1 MQRKILETRT
11 GVLGSRNERTSIPFA
26 LNNHAEKDTRN
37 ENWSTWSCNERTSIP
52 CALNN
57 HAKKDTRNENWST
70 WKHLRI
76 GQIEKKLFVMEFKR
90 NSVIALYLAGKSQ
103 SAIVRELEH
112 IKVNRKFVYRTI
124 NRYNET
130 GSVVKR
136 YGGGPKKTATSPEM
150 VRKVKKRLERNP
162 RRSGNQMA
170 KELNISQSSIRRILQ
185 NELQVKA
192 YKKQKAHDLTPN
204 QKKVRFERAKELL
217 RLAASGEFPN
227 IVFSDEKN
235 FPIEQFVNTQNDRVY
250 LTERTYE
257 NLKHRLVTRS
267 NYPSQIMVW
276 AAVTATGRS
285 PLVFIEPG
293 VKTQILW
300 TIPSGPSSRA
310 KCAQKKHASMDAL
323 KQSLK
328 REWAKIPLEH
338 IRAACE
344 SFPGRLKAIIHAKG
358 GHIEPKFSSDDCAK
372 DKIYDPDDDVLE
384 PGLDT
389 SSDNDISLS
398 VLKETKKR
406 NSAKQETVVVSK
418 RRKVAQEKK
427 EMKEQFREIPDK
439 VNVSRRIYET
449 EFHKLQLAF
458 KKPKVDTCHKC
469 DVLNMK
475 LKVAK
480 EAEKEV
486 VQNKIGRHQAE
497 ANNAYIKK
505 DADKKL
511 AKGNNIINCCTCD
524 GQNKNS
530 HVAAMFPTAMQRNV
544 SLEKKQNKLSIEI
557 SHPHDWYHPARSVGK
572 KQKFLV
578 KGLTYDMLLNFADL
592 YKIELVLRQK
602 DSMGNLFKWHD
613 AQ

>member
-1 MQRKILETRT
+1 
-11 GVLGSRNERTSIPFA
+11 
-26 LNNHAEKDTRN
+26 
-37 ENWSTWSCNERTSIP
+37 
-52 CALNN
+52 
-57 HAKKDTRNENWST
+57 
-70 WKHLRI
+70 
-76 GQIEKKLFVMEFKR
+76 MEFKR

-293 VKTQILW
+293 VKVKIDDKLPGPVILLESVNKNNEYG
-300 TIPSGPSSRA
+300 TEIRMTPDYA
-310 KCAQKKHASMDAL
+310 VQK
-323 KQSLK
+323 
-328 REWAKIPLEH
+328 I
-338 IRAACE
+338 
-344 SFPGRLKAIIHAKG
+344 
-358 GHIEPKFSSDDCAK
+358 FSSE
-372 DKIYDPDDDVLE
+372 LE
-384 PGLDT
+384 DSIEQYLVTCSKMCYGLDT
-389 SSDNDISLS
+389 LETRRLAYEMAKYHNLKIPKVWVERQMAGIDWLYGFRKRHPEIRLRKPEACSLSRATSFNRLNVQKFFDNLFDILQRYSNSGEAAPSGTLFFAQSTRWMTSELFANVIRHFIKMTSSKKKNPTLVIMDNHESHLVREVLNIAKENGVILLTIPPHTSHKVQALDVSVFGPFQDFYNAPVDSCEVTNRSLTKEAQLQLRDHKTPPINNQQPSISRAAVQECENQVISL
-398 VLKETKKR
+398 
-406 NSAKQETVVVSK
+406 
-418 RRKVAQEKK
+418 
-427 EMKEQFREIPDK
+427 
-439 VNVSRRIYET
+439 
-449 EFHKLQLAF
+449 LQ
-458 KKPKVDTCHKC
+458 
-469 DVLNMK
+469 
-475 LKVAK
+475 
-480 EAEKEV
+480 
-486 VQNKIGRHQAE
+486 
-497 ANNAYIKK
+497 
-505 DADKKL
+505 
-511 AKGNNIINCCTCD
+511 
-524 GQNKNS
+524 
-530 HVAAMFPTAMQRNV
+530 
-544 SLEKKQNKLSIEI
+544 
-557 SHPHDWYHPARSVGK
+557 
-572 KQKFLV
+572 
-578 KGLTYDMLLNFADL
+578 
-592 YKIELVLRQK
+592 
-602 DSMGNLFKWHD
+602 
-613 AQ
+613 

>member
-1 MQRKILETRT
+1 
-11 GVLGSRNERTSIPFA
+11 
-26 LNNHAEKDTRN
+26 
-37 ENWSTWSCNERTSIP
+37 
-52 CALNN
+52 
-57 HAKKDTRNENWST
+57 
-70 WKHLRI
+70 
-76 GQIEKKLFVMEFKR
+76 MEFKR

-217 RLAASGEFPN
+217 RLAASGDFPN

-293 VKTQILW
+293 VKVYIYEATLEIENSNLI
-300 TIPSGPSSRA
+300 TIMIMCLRLQAHAGCHRAWRLEEADKDIDHVTGFTLNDAKRIWRSLRLADHSTLKPSS
-310 KCAQKKHASMDAL
+310 
-323 KQSLK
+323 KQTSVELVFK
-328 REWAKIPLEH
+328 Y
-338 IRAACE
+338 
-344 SFPGRLKAIIHAKG
+344 KG
-358 GHIEPKFSSDDCAK
+358 
-372 DKIYDPDDDVLE
+372 
-384 PGLDT
+384 
-389 SSDNDISLS
+389 
-398 VLKETKKR
+398 
-406 NSAKQETVVVSK
+406 
-418 RRKVAQEKK
+418 
-427 EMKEQFREIPDK
+427 
-439 VNVSRRIYET
+439 
-449 EFHKLQLAF
+449 QL
-458 KKPKVDTCHKC
+458 
-469 DVLNMK
+469 
-475 LKVAK
+475 
-480 EAEKEV
+480 
-486 VQNKIGRHQAE
+486 
-497 ANNAYIKK
+497 YIKK
-505 DADKKL
+505 IHQMQKHVIA
-511 AKGNNIINCCTCD
+511 T
-524 GQNKNS
+524 QKND
-530 HVAAMFPTAMQRNV
+530 Q
-544 SLEKKQNKLSIEI
+544 
-557 SHPHDWYHPARSVGK
+557 G
-572 KQKFLV
+572 
-578 KGLTYDMLLNFADL
+578 
-592 YKIELVLRQK
+592 
-602 DSMGNLFKWHD
+602 
-613 AQ
+613 

>member
-1 MQRKILETRT
+1 
-11 GVLGSRNERTSIPFA
+11 
-26 LNNHAEKDTRN
+26 
-37 ENWSTWSCNERTSIP
+37 
-52 CALNN
+52 
-57 HAKKDTRNENWST
+57 
-70 WKHLRI
+70 
-76 GQIEKKLFVMEFKR
+76 MEFKR

-293 VKTQILW
+293 VKDDLT
-300 TIPSGPSSRA
+300 
-310 KCAQKKHASMDAL
+310 
-323 KQSLK
+323 
-328 REWAKIPLEH
+328 
-338 IRAACE
+338 
-344 SFPGRLKAIIHAKG
+344 
-358 GHIEPKFSSDDCAK
+358 KFSQAYPIPNYEAETISREFVNK
-372 DKIYDPDDDVLE
+372 FISNFGIRDKILADQGADFV
-384 PGLDT
+384 
-389 SSDNDISLS
+389 SNIM
-398 VLKETKKR
+398 
-406 NSAKQETVVVSK
+406 KQTCK
-418 RRKVAQEKK
+418 LFK
-427 EMKEQFREIPDK
+427 
-439 VNVSRRIYET
+439 T
-449 EFHKLQLAF
+449 EKLQTSA
-458 KKPKVDTCHKC
+458 
-469 DVLNMK
+469 
-475 LKVAK
+475 
-480 EAEKEV
+480 
-486 VQNKIGRHQAE
+486 
-497 ANNAYIKK
+497 
-505 DADKKL
+505 
-511 AKGNNIINCCTCD
+511 
-524 GQNKNS
+524 
-530 HVAAMFPTAMQRNV
+530 
-544 SLEKKQNKLSIEI
+544 
-557 SHPHDWYHPARSVGK
+557 YHPQSNGALERSYAT
-572 KQKFLV
+572 L
-578 KGLTYDMLLNFADL
+578 AD
-592 YKIELVLRQK
+592 Y
-602 DSMGNLFKWHD
+602 
-613 AQ
+613 

>member
-1 MQRKILETRT
+1 
-11 GVLGSRNERTSIPFA
+11 
-26 LNNHAEKDTRN
+26 
-37 ENWSTWSCNERTSIP
+37 
-52 CALNN
+52 
-57 HAKKDTRNENWST
+57 
-70 WKHLRI
+70 
-76 GQIEKKLFVMEFKR
+76 MEFKR

-293 VKTQILW
+293 VK
-300 TIPSGPSSRA
+300 
-310 KCAQKKHASMDAL
+310 
-323 KQSLK
+323 
-328 REWAKIPLEH
+328 
-338 IRAACE
+338 
-344 SFPGRLKAIIHAKG
+344 
-358 GHIEPKFSSDDCAK
+358 
-372 DKIYDPDDDVLE
+372 
-384 PGLDT
+384 
-389 SSDNDISLS
+389 
-398 VLKETKKR
+398 
-406 NSAKQETVVVSK
+406 
-418 RRKVAQEKK
+418 
-427 EMKEQFREIPDK
+427 
-439 VNVSRRIYET
+439 
-449 EFHKLQLAF
+449 
-458 KKPKVDTCHKC
+458 
-469 DVLNMK
+469 
-475 LKVAK
+475 
-480 EAEKEV
+480 
-486 VQNKIGRHQAE
+486 
-497 ANNAYIKK
+497 
-505 DADKKL
+505 
-511 AKGNNIINCCTCD
+511 
-524 GQNKNS
+524 
-530 HVAAMFPTAMQRNV
+530 
-544 SLEKKQNKLSIEI
+544 
-557 SHPHDWYHPARSVGK
+557 
-572 KQKFLV
+572 
-578 KGLTYDMLLNFADL
+578 
-592 YKIELVLRQK
+592 
-602 DSMGNLFKWHD
+602 
-613 AQ
+613 